1 MGIRTSQTHTGNS
14 GRNEVDTETGE
25 LVPVHSTQA
34 SAEILLPAN
43 AVELKRAFDAY
54 HSLCE
59 QILEDSDRQII
70 SGKPFTK
77 RSGWRKLSC
86 AYNVQTEIVSKE
98 VHRDEE
104 GRVIWA
110 EFVVKA
116 IAPNG
121 RYAEGEGS
129 YGRKSK
135 CCPQGCSKGG
145 KHKHCPTDCDGWRHF
160 SDPVHDI
167 AATAHTRAVNRACAD
182 LFGLGEVS
190 AEEIGDAGAYGSES
204 PKRQGQKPSQSRA
217 KSKKPSGAEPTE
229 EVELADRSTRVAI
242 VKRRQELVDSLSP
255 EQKENFETE
264 WALRDLPAP
273 MRLEPDQLERA
284 YGCLNHFESL
294 DVDEDVVEA
303 ELVSEGDDEEPF

>member
-1 MGIRTSQTHTGNS
+1 MGIRTSQMSSGNP
-14 GRNEVDTETGE
+14 GRDEVDTETGE
-25 LVPVHSTQA
+25 LVPAHSTQA

-43 AVELKRAFDAY
+43 AVELKQAFDAY
-54 HSLCE
+54 HALCE

-70 SGKPFTK
+70 SGKAFTK
-77 RSGWRKLSC
+77 RSGWRKLSL

-110 EFVVKA
+110 DFVVKA
-116 IAPNG
+116 TAPNG
-121 RYAEGEGS
+121 RYAEGGGS
-129 YGRKSK
+129 YGRTSK

-145 KHKHCPTDCDGWRHF
+145 KHKHCPANCEGWRHF

-167 AATAHTRAVNRACAD
+167 SATAHTRAVNRACAD

-190 AEEIGDAGAYGSES
+190 AEEIGDGAAFGSES
-204 PKRQGQKPSQSRA
+204 PRRTASKSGQSRS
-217 KSKKPSGAEPTE
+217 KSTKTSSAGPEE

-255 EQKENFETE
+255 EQKENFERE
-264 WALRDLPAP
+264 WALRELPAP
-273 MRLEPDQLERA
+273 MRLEPNHLERA
-284 YGCLNHFESL
+284 YGCLNQFESL
-294 DVDEDVVEA
+294 GADEDVVEA